1 MMKLSK
7 SGLTA
12 AALLAAMSWLP
23 LQAHA
28 GLFDDDEARKALL
41 DLRAKV
47 EAIRI
52 EMSARID
59 TKSDKS
65 STLDLVTQNENTL
78 QEIAK
83 LRGQIEVLS
92 NELSNAQ
99 KRQKDFYV
107 DLDARLRKLEPREVT
122 VDGKAAQVDPGEQK
136 NYEAAMQLFKAGDY
150 KSAAGALSDYV
161 RQFPASIY
169 TPNAQYWLGN
179 AYYAQRDCK
188 SAIAAQLVV
197 LKNYPDSPKAPD
209 AMLNIASCQTELK
222 DKAAKKTLQD
232 LIKQYPDSAAAVTA
246 KERLGGK

>member
-7 SGLTA
+7 SGLS
-12 AALLAAMSWLP
+12 AALLAALTWLP

-47 EAIRI
+47 EAMRI
-52 EMSARID
+52 ELNARLD

-65 STLDLVTQNENTL
+65 STLDLVSQNEVTL
-78 QEIAK
+78 QEVAK
-83 LRGQIEVLS
+83 LRGQIEVLA
-92 NELSNAQ
+92 NDIANAQ

-122 VDGKAAQVDPGEQK
+122 IDGKTAQVDPNEQHT
-136 NYEAAMQLFKAGDY
+136 YEAAMQTFKAGDY
-150 KSAAGALSDYV
+150 KAAGAALQEFVQRYPGSSY
-161 RQFPASIY
+161 AS
-169 TPNAQYWLGN
+169 NAQYWLGN

-188 SAIAAQLVV
+188 SAITAQLLV

-232 LIKQYPDSAAAVTA
+232 LIKTYPDSTAAATA
-246 KERLGGK
+246 KERLSGK

>member
-7 SGLTA
+7 SGLS
-12 AALLAAMSWLP
+12 AALLAALTWLP

-47 EAIRI
+47 EAMRI
-52 EMSARID
+52 ELNARLD

-65 STLDLVTQNENTL
+65 STLDLVSQNEVTL
-78 QEIAK
+78 QEVAK
-83 LRGQIEVLS
+83 LRGQIEVLA
-92 NELSNAQ
+92 NDIANAQ

-122 VDGKAAQVDPGEQK
+122 IDGKTAQVDPNEQRT
-136 NYEAAMQLFKAGDY
+136 YEAAMKIFTAGDY
-150 KSAAGALSDYV
+150 KTAGTAFSEFVMRY
-161 RQFPASIY
+161 PGSTYA
-169 TPNAQYWLGN
+169 PNAQYYLGSS
-179 AYYAQRDCK
+179 YYAQRDCK
-188 SAIAAQLVV
+188 SAINAQLVV
-197 LKNYPDSPKAPD
+197 LKNYPDSPRAPE

-232 LIKQYPDSAAAVTA
+232 LIKNYPDSASAVTA
-246 KERLGGK
+246 KERLSGK

>member
-7 SGLTA
+7 SGLS
-12 AALLAAMSWLP
+12 AALLAALTWLP

-47 EAIRI
+47 EAMRS
-52 EMSARID
+52 ELNARID

-65 STLDLVTQNENTL
+65 STLDLVNQNEMTL
-78 QEIAK
+78 QEVAK

-92 NELSNAQ
+92 NELANAQ

-122 VDGKAAQVDPGEQK
+122 IDGKTAQVDPNEQK
-136 NYEAAMQLFKAGDY
+136 TYEAAYKIFLAGDY
-150 KSAAGALSDYV
+150 KAGGTAFTEFLQRYPGSSYAA
-161 RQFPASIY
+161 
-169 TPNAQYWLGN
+169 NAQYYLGSS
-179 AYYAQRDCK
+179 YFAQRDCK
-188 SAIAAQLVV
+188 GAISAQLLV
-197 LKNYPDSPKAPD
+197 LKNYPDSPRAPE
-209 AMLNIASCQTELK
+209 AMLNIASCQSELK

-232 LIKQYPDSAAAVTA
+232 LIKAYPDSAAAVTA
-246 KERLGGK
+246 KERLSGK